1 MATGGPDSW
10 SLLVQWDRSSPTFY
24 EERGFLAADRDG
36 ALVEVSVGS
45 DDWEP
50 APGVMTGTF
59 TDPVRF
65 IPGNPLS
72 LQYPYIADGKP
83 TTFSVTKGGTTWIR
97 HRGEMSTSAPVLRDG
112 DVSRCEVQF
121 ESVNALGKL
130 AGVVY
135 GDEFIERWRDT
146 ARNFPAD
153 IAIVAPSTSSI
164 APTDA
169 SNVGTSAGKARIV
182 LPTSRVGTVETTQP
196 DGGILLST
204 AWQLTKNDANAVGP
218 VLVVDCYDLVP
229 VEVVVLFRTSDRIK
243 AGKSGRHLVQG
254 LNAAGAEEWSLRL
267 IDVAGVTDLRFF
279 DALGATSTMYAGFA
293 GVGDSETG
301 DDQWF
306 ALRVFLSG
314 GLQSFWLSRVL
325 GDRLVTFT
333 AVGGT
338 PGYQVGRTRRVV
350 VGGNLASRPLGAQTN
365 CTTVQVGAV
374 IVSEATA
381 LGHLGYA
388 DPLGKEPGDL
398 RFDNLCGYADVTGTG
413 VSLLPPLAALTPL
426 NGRDALSAIAEVCRT
441 TGASVVA
448 SKGVPNTTLY
458 LPASAVRGA
467 TPVVTLSIEGDVGPQ
482 VQRIRAVSP
491 SRVTASWS
499 GGEVVWERADAPVRV
514 DESIE
519 VAAVTGTQA
528 LHAAQRAAAPS
539 ATLRVSEVT
548 VDLSGAEQ
556 DVWAAMMALQVG
568 DRVRLSIGQASI
580 GGAIPPLVQHYGV
593 TWVDLWVT
601 GWTERYA
608 EGLAEFVLKT
618 VPADDPVEGTWET
631 DLRGRWSATPGSMT
645 VTGGTAKTAGAGT
658 GTGTIVVT
666 IAGTAA
672 ANPAFSTSAGDYPMT
687 LDWNG
692 ELVTVTSAPAAA
704 SGSPRTQT
712 LTVTAR
718 GVAPSVARIHPPT
731 NDTIDV
737 ALPATWA
744 P

>member
-72 LQYPYIADGKP
+72 LQYPYVADGKP
-83 TTFSVTKGGTTWIR
+83 TTFAVTKGGTTWIR

-121 ESVNALGKL
+121 ESIDALGKL

-135 GDEFIERWRDT
+135 GDEFVERWRDT

-196 DGGILLST
+196 DGGVLLST
-204 AWQLTKNDANAVGP
+204 AWALSKNDANAVGP

-229 VEVVVLFRTSDRIK
+229 IEVVVLFRTSDRIK
-243 AGKSGRHLVQG
+243 AGKAQRYLAQG
-254 LNAAGAEEWSLRL
+254 LDGAGGEEWSLRMV
-267 IDVAGVTDLRFF
+267 DTAGVTDLRFF
-279 DALGATSTMYAGFA
+279 DSTGGSALIYGGFA

-301 DDQWF
+301 DDQWL
-306 ALRVFLSG
+306 ALRVFFSG
-314 GLQSFWLSRVL
+314 GSQFFQLSRVL
-325 GDRLVTFT
+325 GNQIIGGSTSAGY
-333 AVGGT
+333 AVGA
-338 PGYQVGRTRRVV
+338 TRRVV
-350 VGGNLASRPLGAQTN
+350 VGGNLTSRPLGAQTV

-388 DPLGKEPGDL
+388 DPLGSEPGRL
-398 RFDNLCGYADVTGTG
+398 RVFNIAGYADVLTSAGSN
-413 VSLLPPLAALTPL
+413 VLPLAALTPL
-426 NGRDALSAIAEVCRT
+426 NGRDALSIIAEVCRT

-448 SKGVPNTTLY
+448 SRSAVDTVVH

-499 GGEVVWERADAPVRV
+499 GGEVVWERTDAPVRV

-580 GGAIPPLVQHYGV
+580 GGVIPPLVQHYGV

-608 EGLAEFVLKT
+608 EGLAEFALKT

-658 GTGTIVVT
+658 GTGTIIVT

-672 ANPAFSTSAGDYPMT
+672 ANPAFSTSAGDYPML

-718 GVAPSVARIHPPT
+718 GVAPSVARLHPPT